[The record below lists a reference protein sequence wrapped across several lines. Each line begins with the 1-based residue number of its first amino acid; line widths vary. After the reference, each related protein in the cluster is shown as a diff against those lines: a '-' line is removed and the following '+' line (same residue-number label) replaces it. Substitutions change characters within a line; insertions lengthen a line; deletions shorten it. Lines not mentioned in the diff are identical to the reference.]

1 MDAEYYKKYEPVF
14 GKWYITKQL
23 GAGSYGKVFEIQRT
37 DALDGTVYR
46 GALKA
51 ITIPSSPEELQ
62 SVLDE
67 DGLDRQGASS
77 YFRETVVALNR
88 EIALMNKVKGHSNI
102 VSYEDHDVIEHTDG
116 IGWDILIRMELL
128 TPISQYFKQF
138 DTIPRQAVLRLGIDL
153 CRALEVCEKYSII
166 HRDIKP
172 ANIFISDTGDFK
184 LGDFGVARTASAST
198 GASTFAG
205 TVNYMAPEVFRREK
219 YTASVDTYSLGL
231 VMYQLLNAN
240 RMPFYPPYP
249 QPLTALAKERAHD
262 RRLAGEPLPDPVNAS
277 GPLADI
283 LRKACAP
290 APADRF
296 ASPTEMRLA
305 LEAVL
310 RGASDAAPVPDAG
323 DATVRAAVPAAE
335 VPAADTTVTVAAGTE
350 APDAA
355 DETTRLPFGQ
365 QPAAQP
371 TAPAKAPA
379 PKAEDETVFLFAQQ
393 EQQRR
398 EAEAAARKAEAAAR
412 KAEEDALR
420 AEEQRKAEESRAA
433 AAKEQAQ
440 RAEQERKAR
449 EAEEAARKAAQEK
462 AEAAETPAPVEEKK
476 FSRRKM
482 LGVIGGAAALAVLGG
497 GGYTLYSSS
506 PVDEG
511 TCGDDLTWKLSNNG
525 TLTIAGVGMMRYSEI
540 SAPSPWYSHRDS
552 IKKLVLKD
560 GVTSI
565 SASAFNTCHHLT
577 SVKLPDSVAYIGNQA
592 FKFCVELSS
601 ITLPSS
607 TKSVRIET
615 FCRCSKLA
623 SVTLPYGVTM
633 IESRAFANCTALESI
648 QFPVSL
654 SQIGAWAFS
663 NCEKLSSVK
672 IPESVTSISNGA
684 FSGCAL
690 TSVTVSRNCKVHEN
704 AFDDGVTINYYD

>member
-290 APADRF
+290 VPADRF

-310 RGASDAAPVPDAG
+310 RGASDAAPVPEAG
-323 DATVRAAVPAAE
+323 DATVRAAAPAAQ
-335 VPAADTTVTVAAGTE
+335 VPAADAAATVAAAPKAPET
-350 APDAA
+350 PDAA

-371 TAPAKAPA
+371 TPPAKAPA

-398 EAEAAARKAEAAAR
+398 EAEAAARKAE
-412 KAEEDALR
+412 EDARR
-420 AEEQRKAEESRAA
+420 AEEQRKAEEARAA

-449 EAEEAARKAAQEK
+449 EAEEAARKAEQEK
-462 AEAAETPAPVEEKK
+462 AEAAETPAPAGEKK
-476 FSRRKM
+476 ISRRKM

-506 PVDEG
+506 PVEEG

-525 TLTIAGVGMMRYSEI
+525 TLTIAGVGMMTNPDVL
-540 SAPSPWYSHRDS
+540 APLHLRV
-552 IKKLVLKD
+552 KKLVLKD

-565 SASAFNTCHHLT
+565 SASAFRTYTHLT

-690 TSVTVSRNCKVHEN
+690 TSVTVSRNCKVHES
-704 AFDDGVTINYYD
+704 AFDEGVTINYYD

>member
-290 APADRF
+290 VPADRF

-310 RGASDAAPVPDAG
+310 RGASDAAPVPEAG
-323 DATVRAAVPAAE
+323 DATVRAAAPAAQ
-335 VPAADTTVTVAAGTE
+335 VPAADAAATVAAAPKAPET
-350 APDAA
+350 PDAA

-371 TAPAKAPA
+371 TPPAKAPA

-398 EAEAAARKAEAAAR
+398 EAEEEAR
-412 KAEEDALR
+412 R
-420 AEEQRKAEESRAA
+420 AEEQRKAEEARAA

-449 EAEEAARKAAQEK
+449 EAEEAARKAEQEK
-462 AEAAETPAPVEEKK
+462 AEAAETPAPAGEKK
-476 FSRRKM
+476 ISRRKM

-497 GGYTLYSSS
+497 AGYAVYSAESS
-506 PVDEG
+506 KPVAEG
-511 TCGDDLTWKLSNNG
+511 SCGDGLTWSISG
-525 TLTIAGVGMMRYSEI
+525 AGVLTIQGSGTI
-540 SAPSPWYSHRDS
+540 TGTPW
-552 IKKLVLKD
+552 
-560 GVTSI
+560 
-565 SASAFNTCHHLT
+565 
-577 SVKLPDSVAYIGNQA
+577 
-592 FKFCVELSS
+592 E
-601 ITLPSS
+601 
-607 TKSVRIET
+607 
-615 FCRCSKLA
+615 KLA
-623 SVTLPYGVTM
+623 DRVTAIDLQASVPTIPPYCFTRFTSLTSVTLPEGLQIFGSY
-633 IESRAFANCTALESI
+633 SFYCC
-648 QFPVSL
+648 VSL
-654 SQIGAWAFS
+654 TTVTIPDGVFYIGNCAFG
-663 NCEKLSSVK
+663 NCSSLSSVS
-672 IPESVTSISNGA
+672 IPESVTSIRNGA

-690 TSVTVSRNCKVHEN
+690 TSVTLSRDCKVHES
-704 AFDDGVTINYYD
+704 AFDEGVTINYYD

>member
-398 EAEAAARKAEAAAR
+398 EAEAAARKAE
-412 KAEEDALR
+412 EDARR
-420 AEEQRKAEESRAA
+420 AEEQRKAEEARAA

-449 EAEEAARKAAQEK
+449 EAEEAARKAEQER
-462 AEAAETPAPVEEKK
+462 AEAAETPAPAGEKK

-482 LGVIGGAAALAVLGG
+482 LGILGGAAALAALGG
-497 GGYTLYSSS
+497 GGYAIYSSS
-506 PVDEG
+506 VQSSFNKNQSG
-511 TCGDDLTWKLSNNG
+511 SCGKDLTWELDTDG
-525 TLTIAGVGMMRYSEI
+525 TLVIRGSGTITS
-540 SAPSPWYSHRDS
+540 SPWLEYSNAIATINIFASQIHITTANFSGCSFVTHVTLPYDTQEIGAYAFRDCTCLAS
-552 IKKLVLKD
+552 ISLPYSLIRIGRAAFKGCTSLSSVILPD
-560 GVTSI
+560 SLTSI
-565 SASAFNTCHHLT
+565 SAETFKDCISLS
-577 SVKLPDSVAYIGNQA
+577 SVSIPKSVTNIYSQA
-592 FKFCVELSS
+592 FK
-601 ITLPSS
+601 
-607 TKSVRIET
+607 
-615 FCRCSKLA
+615 
-623 SVTLPYGVTM
+623 
-633 IESRAFANCTALESI
+633 
-648 QFPVSL
+648 
-654 SQIGAWAFS
+654 
-663 NCEKLSSVK
+663 
-672 IPESVTSISNGA
+672 
-684 FSGCAL
+684 GCAL
-690 TSVTVSRNCKVHEN
+690 TSVTVSRNCKVHES
-704 AFDDGVTINYYD
+704 AFDEGVTINYYD

>member
-290 APADRF
+290 VPADRF

-323 DATVRAAVPAAE
+323 DATVRAAAPVAQ
-335 VPAADTTVTVAAGTE
+335 VPAADAAATVAAAPKAPET
-350 APDAA
+350 PDAA

-398 EAEAAARKAEAAAR
+398 EAEAAARKAE
-412 KAEEDALR
+412 EDARR
-420 AEEQRKAEESRAA
+420 AEQQRKAEEARAA

-449 EAEEAARKAAQEK
+449 EAEEAARKAEK
-462 AEAAETPAPVEEKK
+462 RAAEQAAAAAKAPAPAKTGEKK
-476 FSRRKM
+476 ISRRKM
-482 LGVIGGAAALAVLGG
+482 LGVIGGAAALALVGG
-497 GGYTLYSSS
+497 AGYAVYSAESS
-506 PVDEG
+506 KPVAEG
-511 TCGDDLTWKLSNNG
+511 SCGDGLTWSISG
-525 TLTIAGVGMMRYSEI
+525 AGVLTIQGSGTI
-540 SAPSPWYSHRDS
+540 TGTPW
-552 IKKLVLKD
+552 
-560 GVTSI
+560 
-565 SASAFNTCHHLT
+565 
-577 SVKLPDSVAYIGNQA
+577 
-592 FKFCVELSS
+592 E
-601 ITLPSS
+601 
-607 TKSVRIET
+607 
-615 FCRCSKLA
+615 KLA
-623 SVTLPYGVTM
+623 DRVTAIDLQASVPTIPPYCFTRFTSLTSVTLPEGLQIFGSYSFYCCVSLTTVTIPDGVFY
-633 IESRAFANCTALESI
+633 IGNRAFGNCS
-648 QFPVSL
+648 S
-654 SQIGAWAFS
+654 
-663 NCEKLSSVK
+663 LSSVS
-672 IPESVTSISNGA
+672 IPESVTSIRNGA

-690 TSVTVSRNCKVHEN
+690 TSVTVSRNCKVYES
-704 AFDDGVTINYYD
+704 AFDEGVTINYYD

>member
-323 DATVRAAVPAAE
+323 DATVRAAAPAAQ
-335 VPAADTTVTVAAGTE
+335 VPAADAAATVAAVPKAPET
-350 APDAA
+350 PDAA

-398 EAEAAARKAEAAAR
+398 EAEAAARKAE
-412 KAEEDALR
+412 EDARR
-420 AEEQRKAEESRAA
+420 AEEQRKAEEARAA

-449 EAEEAARKAAQEK
+449 EAEEAARKAEQEK
-462 AEAAETPAPVEEKK
+462 AEAAETPAPAGEKK

-506 PVDEG
+506 PVEEG

-525 TLTIAGVGMMRYSEI
+525 TLTIAGVGMMTDPDVL
-540 SAPSPWYSHRDS
+540 APLHLRV
-552 IKKLVLKD
+552 KKLVVKD

-565 SASAFNTCHHLT
+565 SASAFNTCQHLT

-690 TSVTVSRNCKVHEN
+690 TSVTVSRNCKVHES
-704 AFDDGVTINYYD
+704 AFDEGVTINYYD

>member
-323 DATVRAAVPAAE
+323 DATVRAAAPAAQ
-335 VPAADTTVTVAAGTE
+335 VPAADAAATVAAAPKAPET
-350 APDAA
+350 PDAA

-371 TAPAKAPA
+371 AAPEKAPA

-398 EAEAAARKAEAAAR
+398 EAEAAARKAE
-412 KAEEDALR
+412 EDARR
-420 AEEQRKAEESRAA
+420 AEQQRKAEEARAA

-449 EAEEAARKAAQEK
+449 EAEEAARKAEQEK
-462 AEAAETPAPVEEKK
+462 AEAAETPAPAGEKK
-476 FSRRKM
+476 ISRRKM

-506 PVDEG
+506 PVEEG

-525 TLTIAGVGMMRYSEI
+525 TLTIAGVGMMTDPDVL
-540 SAPSPWYSHRDS
+540 APLHLRV
-552 IKKLVLKD
+552 KKLVVKD

-565 SASAFNTCHHLT
+565 SASAFRTYTHLT

-690 TSVTVSRNCKVHEN
+690 TSVTVSRNCKVHES
-704 AFDDGVTINYYD
+704 AFDEGVTINYYD

>member
-172 ANIFISDTGDFK
+172 ANIFVSDTGDFK

-290 APADRF
+290 VPADRF

-323 DATVRAAVPAAE
+323 DATVRAAAPAAQ
-335 VPAADTTVTVAAGTE
+335 VPAADAAATVAAAPKAPET
-350 APDAA
+350 PDAA

-398 EAEAAARKAEAAAR
+398 EAEAAARKAE
-412 KAEEDALR
+412 EDARR
-420 AEEQRKAEESRAA
+420 AEEQRKAEEARAA

-449 EAEEAARKAAQEK
+449 EAEEAARKAEQEK
-462 AEAAETPAPVEEKK
+462 AEAAETPAPAGEKK
-476 FSRRKM
+476 ISRRKM

-506 PVDEG
+506 PVEEG

-525 TLTIAGVGMMRYSEI
+525 TLTIAGVGMMTNPDVL
-540 SAPSPWYSHRDS
+540 APLHLRV
-552 IKKLVLKD
+552 KKLVLKD

-565 SASAFNTCHHLT
+565 SASAFRTYTHLT

-690 TSVTVSRNCKVHEN
+690 TSVTVSRNCKVHES
-704 AFDDGVTINYYD
+704 AFDEGVTINYYD

>member
-290 APADRF
+290 VPADRF

-310 RGASDAAPVPDAG
+310 RGASDAAP
-323 DATVRAAVPAAE
+323 AAQ
-335 VPAADTTVTVAAGTE
+335 VPAADAAATVAAAPKAPET
-350 APDAA
+350 PDAA

-371 TAPAKAPA
+371 TPPAKAPA

-398 EAEAAARKAEAAAR
+398 EAEAAARKAE
-412 KAEEDALR
+412 EDARR
-420 AEEQRKAEESRAA
+420 AEEQRKAEEARAA

-449 EAEEAARKAAQEK
+449 EAEEAARKAEQEK
-462 AEAAETPAPVEEKK
+462 AEAAETPAPAGEKK
-476 FSRRKM
+476 ISRRKM

-497 GGYTLYSSS
+497 GGYAVYSAESS
-506 PVDEG
+506 KPVAEG
-511 TCGDDLTWKLSNNG
+511 SCGDGLTWSISG
-525 TLTIAGVGMMRYSEI
+525 AGVLTIQGSGTITST
-540 SAPSPWYSHRDS
+540 PW
-552 IKKLVLKD
+552 
-560 GVTSI
+560 
-565 SASAFNTCHHLT
+565 
-577 SVKLPDSVAYIGNQA
+577 
-592 FKFCVELSS
+592 E
-601 ITLPSS
+601 
-607 TKSVRIET
+607 
-615 FCRCSKLA
+615 KLA
-623 SVTLPYGVTM
+623 DRVTAIDLQASVPTIPPYCFTRFTSLTSVTLPEGLQIFGSYSFYCCVSLTTVTIPDGVFY
-633 IESRAFANCTALESI
+633 IGNRAFGNCS
-648 QFPVSL
+648 S
-654 SQIGAWAFS
+654 
-663 NCEKLSSVK
+663 LSSVS
-672 IPESVTSISNGA
+672 IPESVTSIRNGA

-690 TSVTVSRNCKVHEN
+690 TSVTVSRNCKVYES
-704 AFDDGVTINYYD
+704 AFDEGVTINYYD

>member
-310 RGASDAAPVPDAG
+310 RGASDAAPAPDAG
-323 DATVRAAVPAAE
+323 DATVRVAAPAAE
-335 VPAADTTVTVAAGTE
+335 VPAADAAATVAAAPKAPET
-350 APDAA
+350 PDAA
-355 DETTRLPFGQ
+355 DETTRLPFGG

-398 EAEAAARKAEAAAR
+398 EAEAAARKAE
-412 KAEEDALR
+412 EDARR
-420 AEEQRKAEESRAA
+420 AEEQRKAEEARA

-440 RAEQERKAR
+440 RAEQERKAK
-449 EAEEAARKAAQEK
+449 EAAEAAQKAEQEK
-462 AEAAETPAPVEEKK
+462 AEAAETPAPAGEKK

-482 LGVIGGAAALAVLGG
+482 LGILGGAAALAALGG
-497 GGYTLYSSS
+497 GGYAIYSSS
-506 PVDEG
+506 VQSSFNKNQSG
-511 TCGDDLTWKLSNNG
+511 SCGKDLTWELDTDG
-525 TLTIAGVGMMRYSEI
+525 TLVIRGSGTITS
-540 SAPSPWYSHRDS
+540 SPWLEYSNAIATINIFASQIHITTANFS
-552 IKKLVLKD
+552 
-560 GVTSI
+560 GCSFVT
-565 SASAFNTCHHLT
+565 H
-577 SVKLPDSVAYIGNQA
+577 
-592 FKFCVELSS
+592 
-601 ITLPSS
+601 
-607 TKSVRIET
+607 
-615 FCRCSKLA
+615 
-623 SVTLPYGVTM
+623 VTLPYDTQ
-633 IESRAFANCTALESI
+633 E
-648 QFPVSL
+648 
-654 SQIGAWAFS
+654 IGAYAFRDCTCLAS
-663 NCEKLSSVK
+663 ISLPYSLIRIGRAAFKGCTSLSSV
-672 IPESVTSISNGA
+672 ILPDSLTA
-684 FSGCAL
+684 FLQRPSK
-690 TSVTVSRNCKVHEN
+690 TVS
-704 AFDDGVTINYYD
+704 AFLRSAFLNPLLTFTRRLSRAAR

>member
-290 APADRF
+290 VPADRF

-310 RGASDAAPVPDAG
+310 RGASDAAP
-323 DATVRAAVPAAE
+323 AAQ
-335 VPAADTTVTVAAGTE
+335 VPAADAAATVAAAPKAPET
-350 APDAA
+350 PDAA

-371 TAPAKAPA
+371 TPPAKAPA

-398 EAEAAARKAEAAAR
+398 EAEAAARKAE
-412 KAEEDALR
+412 EDARR
-420 AEEQRKAEESRAA
+420 AEQQRKAEEARAA

-449 EAEEAARKAAQEK
+449 EAEEAARKAEQEK
-462 AEAAETPAPVEEKK
+462 AEAAETPAPAGEKK
-476 FSRRKM
+476 ISRRKM

-497 GGYTLYSSS
+497 GGYAVYSAESS
-506 PVDEG
+506 KPVAEG
-511 TCGDDLTWKLSNNG
+511 SCGDGLTWSISG
-525 TLTIAGVGMMRYSEI
+525 AGVLTIQGSGTI
-540 SAPSPWYSHRDS
+540 TGTPW
-552 IKKLVLKD
+552 
-560 GVTSI
+560 
-565 SASAFNTCHHLT
+565 
-577 SVKLPDSVAYIGNQA
+577 
-592 FKFCVELSS
+592 E
-601 ITLPSS
+601 
-607 TKSVRIET
+607 
-615 FCRCSKLA
+615 KLA
-623 SVTLPYGVTM
+623 DRVTAIDLQASVPTIPPYCFTRFTSLTSVTLPEGLQIFGSYSFYCCVSLTTVTIPDGVFY
-633 IESRAFANCTALESI
+633 IGNRAFGNCS
-648 QFPVSL
+648 S
-654 SQIGAWAFS
+654 
-663 NCEKLSSVK
+663 LSSVS
-672 IPESVTSISNGA
+672 IPESVTSIRNGA

-690 TSVTVSRNCKVHEN
+690 TSVTLSRDCKVHES
-704 AFDDGVTINYYD
+704 AFDEGVTINYYD

>member
-290 APADRF
+290 VPADRF

-323 DATVRAAVPAAE
+323 DATVRAAAPAAQ
-335 VPAADTTVTVAAGTE
+335 VPAADAAATVAAAPKAPET
-350 APDAA
+350 PDAA

-398 EAEAAARKAEAAAR
+398 EAEAAARKAE
-412 KAEEDALR
+412 EDARR
-420 AEEQRKAEESRAA
+420 AEEQRKAEEARAA

-449 EAEEAARKAAQEK
+449 EAEEAARKAEQEK
-462 AEAAETPAPVEEKK
+462 AEAAETPAPAGEKK
-476 FSRRKM
+476 ISRRKM

-506 PVDEG
+506 PVEEG

-525 TLTIAGVGMMRYSEI
+525 TLTIAGVGMMTDPDVL
-540 SAPSPWYSHRDS
+540 APLHLRV
-552 IKKLVLKD
+552 KKLVLKD

-565 SASAFNTCHHLT
+565 SASAFRTYTHLT

-607 TKSVRIET
+607 TKSIRIET

-654 SQIGAWAFS
+654 SQISAWAFS

-690 TSVTVSRNCKVHEN
+690 TSVTVSRNCKVHES
-704 AFDDGVTINYYD
+704 AFDEGVTINYYD

>member
-310 RGASDAAPVPDAG
+310 RGTSDAAPVPDAG
-323 DATVRAAVPAAE
+323 DATVRAAAPAAQ
-335 VPAADTTVTVAAGTE
+335 VPAADTTVTVAAGAE

-398 EAEAAARKAEAAAR
+398 EAEAAARKAEEEAR
-412 KAEEDALR
+412 R
-420 AEEQRKAEESRAA
+420 AEEQRKAEEARAA
-433 AAKEQAQ
+433 AAKAQAQ

-449 EAEEAARKAAQEK
+449 EAEEAARKAEQEK
-462 AEAAETPAPVEEKK
+462 AEAEKRAAEQAAKAPAPAKTGEKK
-476 FSRRKM
+476 ISRRRM
-482 LGVIGGAAALAVLGG
+482 LGILGGAAALALVSGA
-497 GGYTLYSSS
+497 GYAVYSAESS
-506 PVDEG
+506 KPVAEG
-511 TCGDDLTWKLSNNG
+511 SCGDGLTWSISG
-525 TLTIAGVGMMRYSEI
+525 AGVLTIQGSGTITST
-540 SAPSPWYSHRDS
+540 PW
-552 IKKLVLKD
+552 
-560 GVTSI
+560 
-565 SASAFNTCHHLT
+565 
-577 SVKLPDSVAYIGNQA
+577 
-592 FKFCVELSS
+592 E
-601 ITLPSS
+601 
-607 TKSVRIET
+607 
-615 FCRCSKLA
+615 KLA
-623 SVTLPYGVTM
+623 DRVTAIDLQASVPTIPPYCFTRFTNLTSVTLPEGLQIFGSYSFYGCVSLTTVT
-633 IESRAFANCTALESI
+633 IPDGVFYIGNRAFGNCS
-648 QFPVSL
+648 S
-654 SQIGAWAFS
+654 
-663 NCEKLSSVK
+663 LSSVS
-672 IPESVTSISNGA
+672 IPESVTSIRNGA

-690 TSVTVSRNCKVHEN
+690 TSVTVSRNCKVHES
-704 AFDDGVTINYYD
+704 AFDEGVTINYYD

>member
-102 VSYEDHDVIEHTDG
+102 VSYEDHDVIEHADG

-172 ANIFISDTGDFK
+172 ANIFVSDTGDFK

-296 ASPTEMRLA
+296 ASPTEMRLV

-310 RGASDAAPVPDAG
+310 RGASDAAP
-323 DATVRAAVPAAE
+323 AAQ
-335 VPAADTTVTVAAGTE
+335 VPAADAAATVAAAPKAPET
-350 APDAA
+350 PDAA

-398 EAEAAARKAEAAAR
+398 EAEAAARKAE
-412 KAEEDALR
+412 EDARR
-420 AEEQRKAEESRAA
+420 AEQQRKAEEARAA

-449 EAEEAARKAAQEK
+449 EAEEAARKAEQEK
-462 AEAAETPAPVEEKK
+462 AEAAETPAPAGEKK
-476 FSRRKM
+476 ISRRKM

-497 GGYTLYSSS
+497 AGYAVYSAESS
-506 PVDEG
+506 KPVAEG
-511 TCGDDLTWKLSNNG
+511 SCGDGLTWSISG
-525 TLTIAGVGMMRYSEI
+525 AGVLTIQGSGTI
-540 SAPSPWYSHRDS
+540 TGTPW
-552 IKKLVLKD
+552 
-560 GVTSI
+560 
-565 SASAFNTCHHLT
+565 
-577 SVKLPDSVAYIGNQA
+577 
-592 FKFCVELSS
+592 E
-601 ITLPSS
+601 
-607 TKSVRIET
+607 
-615 FCRCSKLA
+615 KLA
-623 SVTLPYGVTM
+623 DRVTAIDLQASVPTIPPYCFTRFTSLTSVTLPEGLQIFGSYSFYCCVSLTTVTIPDGVFY
-633 IESRAFANCTALESI
+633 IGNRAFGNCS
-648 QFPVSL
+648 S
-654 SQIGAWAFS
+654 
-663 NCEKLSSVK
+663 LSSVS
-672 IPESVTSISNGA
+672 IPESVTSIRNGA

-690 TSVTVSRNCKVHEN
+690 TSVTVSRNCKVYES
-704 AFDDGVTINYYD
+704 AFDEGVTINYYD

>member
-310 RGASDAAPVPDAG
+310 RGASDAAPVQEAG
-323 DATVRAAVPAAE
+323 DATVRAAAPAAQ
-335 VPAADTTVTVAAGTE
+335 VPAADAAATVSAAPKAPET
-350 APDAA
+350 PDAA

-398 EAEAAARKAEAAAR
+398 EAEAAARKAE
-412 KAEEDALR
+412 EDARR
-420 AEEQRKAEESRAA
+420 AEQQRKAEEARAA

-449 EAEEAARKAAQEK
+449 EAEEAARKAEQEK
-462 AEAAETPAPVEEKK
+462 AEAAETPAPAGEKK
-476 FSRRKM
+476 ISRRKM

-511 TCGDDLTWKLSNNG
+511 TCGDDLTWTLSNNG
-525 TLTIAGVGMMRYSEI
+525 TLTIKGTSMMRYSEI

-690 TSVTVSRNCKVHEN
+690 TSVTVSRNCKVHES

>member
-219 YTASVDTYSLGL
+219 YTASVDPYSLGL

-323 DATVRAAVPAAE
+323 DATVRAAAPAAE

-398 EAEAAARKAEAAAR
+398 EAEAAARKAE
-412 KAEEDALR
+412 EDARR
-420 AEEQRKAEESRAA
+420 AEQQRKAEEARAA
-433 AAKEQAQ
+433 AAKAQAE

-449 EAEEAARKAAQEK
+449 EAEEAAQKAEQER
-462 AEAAETPAPVEEKK
+462 AEAAETPAPAGEKK
-476 FSRRKM
+476 ISRRKM

-511 TCGDDLTWKLSNNG
+511 TCGDDLTWTLSNNG
-525 TLTIAGVGMMRYSEI
+525 TLTIKGTSMMRYSEI

-552 IKKLVLKD
+552 IKKLVVKD

-690 TSVTVSRNCKVHEN
+690 TSVTVSRNCKVHES
-704 AFDDGVTINYYD
+704 AFDEGVTINYYD

>member
-310 RGASDAAPVPDAG
+310 NGAS
-323 DATVRAAVPAAE
+323 DATVRAAAPAAE

-398 EAEAAARKAEAAAR
+398 EAEAAARKAE
-412 KAEEDALR
+412 EDARR
-420 AEEQRKAEESRAA
+420 AEEQRKAEEARAA
-433 AAKEQAQ
+433 AAKEKAQ

-449 EAEEAARKAAQEK
+449 EAEEAAQKAEQEK
-462 AEAAETPAPVEEKK
+462 AAKAPAKTGEKK
-476 FSRRKM
+476 IARRKM
-482 LGVIGGAAALAVLGG
+482 LGILGGAAALAALGG
-497 GGYTLYSSS
+497 GGYAIYSSS
-506 PVDEG
+506 VQSSFNKNQSG
-511 TCGDDLTWKLSNNG
+511 SCGKDLTWELDTDG
-525 TLTIAGVGMMRYSEI
+525 TLVIRGSGTITS
-540 SAPSPWYSHRDS
+540 SPWLEYSNAIATINIFASQIHITTANFSGCSFVTHVTLPYDTQEIGAYAFRDCTCLAS
-552 IKKLVLKD
+552 ISLPYSLIRIGRAAFKGCTSLSSVILPD
-560 GVTSI
+560 SLTSI
-565 SASAFNTCHHLT
+565 SAETFKDCISLS
-577 SVKLPDSVAYIGNQA
+577 SVSIPKSVTNIYSQA
-592 FKFCVELSS
+592 FK
-601 ITLPSS
+601 
-607 TKSVRIET
+607 
-615 FCRCSKLA
+615 
-623 SVTLPYGVTM
+623 
-633 IESRAFANCTALESI
+633 
-648 QFPVSL
+648 
-654 SQIGAWAFS
+654 
-663 NCEKLSSVK
+663 
-672 IPESVTSISNGA
+672 
-684 FSGCAL
+684 GCAL
-690 TSVTVSRNCKVHEN
+690 TSVTVSRNCKVHES
-704 AFDDGVTINYYD
+704 AFDEGVTINYYD

>member
-323 DATVRAAVPAAE
+323 DATVRAAAPAAQ
-335 VPAADTTVTVAAGTE
+335 VPAADAAATVAAAPKAPET
-350 APDAA
+350 PDAA

-398 EAEAAARKAEAAAR
+398 EAEAAARKAEEEAR
-412 KAEEDALR
+412 R
-420 AEEQRKAEESRAA
+420 AEEQRKAEEARAA
-433 AAKEQAQ
+433 AAKEQAK

-449 EAEEAARKAAQEK
+449 EAEEAARKAEQEK
-462 AEAAETPAPVEEKK
+462 AEAAETPAPAGEKK

-506 PVDEG
+506 PVEEG

-525 TLTIAGVGMMRYSEI
+525 TLTIAGVGMMTDPDVL
-540 SAPSPWYSHRDS
+540 APLHLRV
-552 IKKLVLKD
+552 KKLVVKD

-690 TSVTVSRNCKVHEN
+690 TSVTVSRNCKVHES
-704 AFDDGVTINYYD
+704 AFDEGVTINYYD

>member
-138 DTIPRQAVLRLGIDL
+138 DAIPRQAVLRLGIDL

-296 ASPTEMRLA
+296 VSPTEMRLA

-323 DATVRAAVPAAE
+323 DATVRAAAPAAQ
-335 VPAADTTVTVAAGTE
+335 VPAADAAATVAAAPKAPET
-350 APDAA
+350 PDAA

-371 TAPAKAPA
+371 AAPEKAPA

-398 EAEAAARKAEAAAR
+398 EAEAAARKAEEDARRAEQQRREAEAAAR
-412 KAEEDALR
+412 KAEEDARR
-420 AEEQRKAEESRAA
+420 AEQQRKAEEARAA

-449 EAEEAARKAAQEK
+449 EAEEAARKAEQEK
-462 AEAAETPAPVEEKK
+462 AEAAETPAPAGEKK
-476 FSRRKM
+476 ISRRKM
-482 LGVIGGAAALAVLGG
+482 LGVIGGAAALALVGG
-497 GGYTLYSSS
+497 AGYAVYSAESS
-506 PVDEG
+506 KPVAEG
-511 TCGDDLTWKLSNNG
+511 SCGDGLTWSISG
-525 TLTIAGVGMMRYSEI
+525 AGVLTIQGSGTI
-540 SAPSPWYSHRDS
+540 TGTPW
-552 IKKLVLKD
+552 
-560 GVTSI
+560 
-565 SASAFNTCHHLT
+565 
-577 SVKLPDSVAYIGNQA
+577 
-592 FKFCVELSS
+592 E
-601 ITLPSS
+601 
-607 TKSVRIET
+607 
-615 FCRCSKLA
+615 KLA
-623 SVTLPYGVTM
+623 DRVTAIDLQASVPTIPPYCFTRFTSLTSVTLPEGLQIFGSY
-633 IESRAFANCTALESI
+633 SFYCC
-648 QFPVSL
+648 VSL
-654 SQIGAWAFS
+654 TTVTIPDGVFYIGNCAFG
-663 NCEKLSSVK
+663 NCSSLSSVSIPDSVLK
-672 IPESVTSISNGA
+672 IYRGA
-684 FSGCAL
+684 FDNCAL
-690 TSVTVSRNCKVHEN
+690 TSVTLSRDCKVHES
-704 AFDDGVTINYYD
+704 AFDEGVTINYYD

>member
-310 RGASDAAPVPDAG
+310 RGASDAAPVPEAG
-323 DATVRAAVPAAE
+323 DATVRAAAPAAE
-335 VPAADTTVTVAAGTE
+335 VPAADAAATVAAAPKAPET
-350 APDAA
+350 PDAA

-371 TAPAKAPA
+371 TPPAKAPA

-398 EAEAAARKAEAAAR
+398 EAEAAARKAE
-412 KAEEDALR
+412 EDARR
-420 AEEQRKAEESRAA
+420 AEEQRKAEEARAA

-449 EAEEAARKAAQEK
+449 EAEEAARKAEQEK
-462 AEAAETPAPVEEKK
+462 AEAAETPAPAGEKK
-476 FSRRKM
+476 ISRRKM

-506 PVDEG
+506 PVEEG

-525 TLTIAGVGMMRYSEI
+525 TLTIAGVGMMTNPDVL
-540 SAPSPWYSHRDS
+540 APLHLRV
-552 IKKLVLKD
+552 KKLVLKD

-565 SASAFNTCHHLT
+565 SASAFRTYTHLT

-672 IPESVTSISNGA
+672 IPESVTSIRNGA

-690 TSVTVSRNCKVHEN
+690 TSVTLSRDCKVHES
-704 AFDDGVTINYYD
+704 AFDEGVTINYYD

>member
-323 DATVRAAVPAAE
+323 DATVRAAAPAAQ
-335 VPAADTTVTVAAGTE
+335 VPAADAAATVAAAPKAPET
-350 APDAA
+350 PDAA

-371 TAPAKAPA
+371 AAPEKAPA

-398 EAEAAARKAEAAAR
+398 EAEAAARKAE
-412 KAEEDALR
+412 EDARR
-420 AEEQRKAEESRAA
+420 AEEQRKAEEARAA
-433 AAKEQAQ
+433 AAKEKAQ
-440 RAEQERKAR
+440 RAEQERKAK
-449 EAEEAARKAAQEK
+449 EAAEAAQKAEQEK
-462 AEAAETPAPVEEKK
+462 AEAAEAPAPAGEKK

-482 LGVIGGAAALAVLGG
+482 LGILGGAAALAALGG
-497 GGYTLYSSS
+497 GGYAIYSSS
-506 PVDEG
+506 VQSSFNKNQSG
-511 TCGDDLTWKLSNNG
+511 SCGKDLTWELDTDG
-525 TLTIAGVGMMRYSEI
+525 TLVIRGSGTITS
-540 SAPSPWYSHRDS
+540 SPWLEYSNAIATINIFASQIHITTANFS
-552 IKKLVLKD
+552 
-560 GVTSI
+560 GCSFVT
-565 SASAFNTCHHLT
+565 H
-577 SVKLPDSVAYIGNQA
+577 
-592 FKFCVELSS
+592 
-601 ITLPSS
+601 
-607 TKSVRIET
+607 
-615 FCRCSKLA
+615 
-623 SVTLPYGVTM
+623 VTLPYDTQ
-633 IESRAFANCTALESI
+633 E
-648 QFPVSL
+648 
-654 SQIGAWAFS
+654 IGAYAFRDCTCLAS
-663 NCEKLSSVK
+663 ISLPYSLIRIGRAAFKGCTSLSSVILPDSLTNISAETFK
-672 IPESVTSISNGA
+672 DCISLSSVSIPKSVTNIYSQA
-684 FSGCAL
+684 FKGCAL
-690 TSVTVSRNCKVHEN
+690 TSVTVSRNCKVHES
-704 AFDDGVTINYYD
+704 AFDEGVTINYYD

>member
-67 DGLDRQGASS
+67 DGLDRHGASS

-305 LEAVL
+305 LEAVQ
-310 RGASDAAPVPDAG
+310 RGASDAAP
-323 DATVRAAVPAAE
+323 AAQ
-335 VPAADTTVTVAAGTE
+335 VPAADAAATVAAVPKAPET
-350 APDAA
+350 PDAA

-393 EQQRR
+393 
-398 EAEAAARKAEAAAR
+398 
-412 KAEEDALR
+412 
-420 AEEQRKAEESRAA
+420 
-433 AAKEQAQ
+433 AQ

-449 EAEEAARKAAQEK
+449 EAEEAARKAEQEK
-462 AEAAETPAPVEEKK
+462 AEAAETPAPAGEKK
-476 FSRRKM
+476 ISRRKM
-482 LGVIGGAAALAVLGG
+482 LGVIGGAAALALVGG
-497 GGYTLYSSS
+497 AGYAVYSAASE
-506 PVDEG
+506 PATEG
-511 TCGDDLTWKLSNNG
+511 SCGDGLTWNLSDAG
-525 TLTIAGVGMMRYSEI
+525 VLTIRGSGAITGT
-540 SAPSPWYSHRDS
+540 PWKELADRVTAID
-552 IKKLVLKD
+552 LKAS
-560 GVTSI
+560 VPTIPPYCFARFTS
-565 SASAFNTCHHLT
+565 LT
-577 SVKLPDSVAYIGNQA
+577 
-592 FKFCVELSS
+592 
-601 ITLPSS
+601 
-607 TKSVRIET
+607 
-615 FCRCSKLA
+615 
-623 SVTLPYGVTM
+623 SVTLPEGLQTIGSYSFFASDSLTSVVVPDGVTA
-633 IESRAFANCTALESI
+633 IGNYAFNDCS
-648 QFPVSL
+648 SL
-654 SQIGAWAFS
+654 SSVSIPGSVQRIYQGAFS
-663 NCEKLSSVK
+663 N
-672 IPESVTSISNGA
+672 
-684 FSGCAL
+684 CAL
-690 TSVTVSRNCKVHEN
+690 TSVTVSRNCKVHES
-704 AFDDGVTINYYD
+704 AFDEGVTINYYD

>member
-290 APADRF
+290 VPADRF

-323 DATVRAAVPAAE
+323 DATVRAAAPAAE
-335 VPAADTTVTVAAGTE
+335 VPAADAAATVSAAPKAPET
-350 APDAA
+350 PDAA

-398 EAEAAARKAEAAAR
+398 EAEAAARKAE
-412 KAEEDALR
+412 EDARR
-420 AEEQRKAEESRAA
+420 AEEQRKAEEARAA

-449 EAEEAARKAAQEK
+449 EAEEAARKAAQER
-462 AEAAETPAPVEEKK
+462 AEAAETPAPAGEKK

-482 LGVIGGAAALAVLGG
+482 LGILGGAAALAALGG
-497 GGYTLYSSS
+497 GGYAIYSSS
-506 PVDEG
+506 VQSSFNKNQSG
-511 TCGDDLTWKLSNNG
+511 SCGKDLTWELDTDG
-525 TLTIAGVGMMRYSEI
+525 TLVIRGSGTITS
-540 SAPSPWYSHRDS
+540 SPWLEYSNAIATINIFASQIHITTANFS
-552 IKKLVLKD
+552 
-560 GVTSI
+560 GCSFVT
-565 SASAFNTCHHLT
+565 H
-577 SVKLPDSVAYIGNQA
+577 
-592 FKFCVELSS
+592 
-601 ITLPSS
+601 
-607 TKSVRIET
+607 
-615 FCRCSKLA
+615 
-623 SVTLPYGVTM
+623 VTLPYDTQ
-633 IESRAFANCTALESI
+633 E
-648 QFPVSL
+648 
-654 SQIGAWAFS
+654 IGAYAFRDCTCLAS
-663 NCEKLSSVK
+663 ISLPYSLIRIGRAAFKGCTSLSSVILPDSLTNISAETFK
-672 IPESVTSISNGA
+672 DCISLSSVSIPKSVTNIYSQA
-684 FSGCAL
+684 FKGCAL
-690 TSVTVSRNCKVHEN
+690 TSVTVSRNCKVHES
-704 AFDDGVTINYYD
+704 AFDEGVTINYYD

>member
-128 TPISQYFKQF
+128 TPISQYLKQF

-290 APADRF
+290 VPADRF

-310 RGASDAAPVPDAG
+310 RGASDAAPVPEAG
-323 DATVRAAVPAAE
+323 DATVRAAAPAAQ
-335 VPAADTTVTVAAGTE
+335 VPAADAAATVAAAPKAPET
-350 APDAA
+350 PDAA

-371 TAPAKAPA
+371 TPPAKAPA

-398 EAEAAARKAEAAAR
+398 EAEAAARKAE
-412 KAEEDALR
+412 EDARR
-420 AEEQRKAEESRAA
+420 AEEQRKAEEARAA
-433 AAKEQAQ
+433 AAKAQAQ

-449 EAEEAARKAAQEK
+449 EAEEAARKAEQEK
-462 AEAAETPAPVEEKK
+462 AEAAETPAPAGEKK
-476 FSRRKM
+476 ISRRKM
-482 LGVIGGAAALAVLGG
+482 LGVIGGAAALALVGG
-497 GGYTLYSSS
+497 AGYAVYSAESS
-506 PVDEG
+506 KPVAEG
-511 TCGDDLTWKLSNNG
+511 SCGDGLTWSISG
-525 TLTIAGVGMMRYSEI
+525 AGVLTIQGSGTITST
-540 SAPSPWYSHRDS
+540 PW
-552 IKKLVLKD
+552 
-560 GVTSI
+560 
-565 SASAFNTCHHLT
+565 
-577 SVKLPDSVAYIGNQA
+577 
-592 FKFCVELSS
+592 E
-601 ITLPSS
+601 
-607 TKSVRIET
+607 
-615 FCRCSKLA
+615 KLA
-623 SVTLPYGVTM
+623 DRVTAIDLQASVPTIPPYCFTRFTSLTSVTLPEGLQIFGSYSFYCCVSLTTVTIPDGVFY
-633 IESRAFANCTALESI
+633 IGNRAFGNCS
-648 QFPVSL
+648 S
-654 SQIGAWAFS
+654 
-663 NCEKLSSVK
+663 LSSVS
-672 IPESVTSISNGA
+672 IPESVTSIRNGA

-690 TSVTVSRNCKVHEN
+690 TSVTVSRNCKVYES
-704 AFDDGVTINYYD
+704 AFDEGVTINYYD

>member
-323 DATVRAAVPAAE
+323 DATVRAAAPAAQ
-335 VPAADTTVTVAAGTE
+335 VPAADAAATVSAAPKAPET
-350 APDAA
+350 PDAA

-398 EAEAAARKAEAAAR
+398 EAEAAARKV
-412 KAEEDALR
+412 EEDARR
-420 AEEQRKAEESRAA
+420 AEQQRKAEEARAA
-433 AAKEQAQ
+433 AAKAQAQ

-449 EAEEAARKAAQEK
+449 EAEEAARKAEQEK
-462 AEAAETPAPVEEKK
+462 AEAAETPAPAGEKK

-511 TCGDDLTWKLSNNG
+511 TCGDDLTWTLSNNG
-525 TLTIAGVGMMRYSEI
+525 TLTIKGTSMMRYSEI

-690 TSVTVSRNCKVHEN
+690 TSVTVSRNCKVHES

>member
-172 ANIFISDTGDFK
+172 SNIFISDTGDFK

-323 DATVRAAVPAAE
+323 DATVRAAAPAAQ
-335 VPAADTTVTVAAGTE
+335 VPAADAAATVAAAPKAPET
-350 APDAA
+350 PDAA

-371 TAPAKAPA
+371 AAPEKAPA

-398 EAEAAARKAEAAAR
+398 EAEAAARKAE
-412 KAEEDALR
+412 EDARR
-420 AEEQRKAEESRAA
+420 AEQQRKAEEARAA

-440 RAEQERKAR
+440 RAEQECKAR
-449 EAEEAARKAAQEK
+449 EAEEAARKAEQEK
-462 AEAAETPAPVEEKK
+462 AEAAETPAPAGEKK
-476 FSRRKM
+476 ISRRKM

-506 PVDEG
+506 PVEEG

-525 TLTIAGVGMMRYSEI
+525 TLTIAGVGMMTDPDVL
-540 SAPSPWYSHRDS
+540 APLHLRV
-552 IKKLVLKD
+552 KKLVVKD

-607 TKSVRIET
+607 MKSIKVET

-623 SVTLPYGVTM
+623 SVNLQYGITM

-690 TSVTVSRNCKVHEN
+690 TSVTVSRNCKVHES
-704 AFDDGVTINYYD
+704 AFDEGVTINYYD

>member
-23 GAGSYGKVFEIQRT
+23 GAGSYGRVFEIQRT

-290 APADRF
+290 VPADRF

-323 DATVRAAVPAAE
+323 DATVRAAAPAAE
-335 VPAADTTVTVAAGTE
+335 VPAADAAATVSAAPKAPET
-350 APDAA
+350 PDAA

-398 EAEAAARKAEAAAR
+398 EAEAAARKAE
-412 KAEEDALR
+412 EDARR
-420 AEEQRKAEESRAA
+420 AEEQRKAEEARAA

-449 EAEEAARKAAQEK
+449 EAEEAARKAEQEK
-462 AEAAETPAPVEEKK
+462 AEAAETPAPAGEKK
-476 FSRRKM
+476 FSRRRM

-506 PVDEG
+506 PVEEG

-525 TLTIAGVGMMRYSEI
+525 TLTIAGVGMMTDPDVL
-540 SAPSPWYSHRDS
+540 APLHLRV
-552 IKKLVLKD
+552 KKLVVKD

-565 SASAFNTCHHLT
+565 SASAFRTYTHLT

-633 IESRAFANCTALESI
+633 IKSRAFANCTALESI
-648 QFPVSL
+648 QLPVSL

-690 TSVTVSRNCKVHEN
+690 TSVTVSRNCKVHES
-704 AFDDGVTINYYD
+704 AFDEGVTINYYD

>member
-323 DATVRAAVPAAE
+323 DATVRAAAPAAE
-335 VPAADTTVTVAAGTE
+335 VPAADAAATVSAAPKAPET
-350 APDAA
+350 PDAA

-398 EAEAAARKAEAAAR
+398 EAEAAARKAE
-412 KAEEDALR
+412 EDARR
-420 AEEQRKAEESRAA
+420 AEEQRKAEEARAA

-449 EAEEAARKAAQEK
+449 EAEEAARKAEQEK
-462 AEAAETPAPVEEKK
+462 AEAAETPAPAGEKK
-476 FSRRKM
+476 ISRRKM

-506 PVDEG
+506 PVEEG

-525 TLTIAGVGMMRYSEI
+525 TLTIAGVGMMTNPDVL
-540 SAPSPWYSHRDS
+540 APLHLRV
-552 IKKLVLKD
+552 KKLVLKD

-565 SASAFNTCHHLT
+565 SASAFRTYTHLT

-690 TSVTVSRNCKVHEN
+690 TSVTVSRNCKVHES
-704 AFDDGVTINYYD
+704 AFDEGVTINYYD

>member
-323 DATVRAAVPAAE
+323 DATVRAAAPAAQ
-335 VPAADTTVTVAAGTE
+335 VPAADAAATVAAAPKAPET
-350 APDAA
+350 PDAA

-371 TAPAKAPA
+371 AAPEKAPA

-398 EAEAAARKAEAAAR
+398 EAEAAARKAEEDAR
-412 KAEEDALR
+412 KAE
-420 AEEQRKAEESRAA
+420 
-433 AAKEQAQ
+433 
-440 RAEQERKAR
+440 
-449 EAEEAARKAAQEK
+449 QEK
-462 AEAAETPAPVEEKK
+462 AEAAETPAPAGEKK
-476 FSRRKM
+476 ISRRKM
-482 LGVIGGAAALAVLGG
+482 LGVIGGAAALALVGG
-497 GGYTLYSSS
+497 AGYAVYSAESS
-506 PVDEG
+506 KPVAEG
-511 TCGDDLTWKLSNNG
+511 SCGDGLTWSISG
-525 TLTIAGVGMMRYSEI
+525 AGVLTIQGSGTI
-540 SAPSPWYSHRDS
+540 TGTPW
-552 IKKLVLKD
+552 
-560 GVTSI
+560 
-565 SASAFNTCHHLT
+565 
-577 SVKLPDSVAYIGNQA
+577 
-592 FKFCVELSS
+592 E
-601 ITLPSS
+601 
-607 TKSVRIET
+607 
-615 FCRCSKLA
+615 KLA
-623 SVTLPYGVTM
+623 DRVTAIDLQASVPTIPPYCFTRFTSLTSVTLPEGLQIFGSY
-633 IESRAFANCTALESI
+633 SFYCC
-648 QFPVSL
+648 VSL
-654 SQIGAWAFS
+654 TTVTIPDSVFYIGNCAFG
-663 NCEKLSSVK
+663 NCSSLSSVSIPDSVLK
-672 IPESVTSISNGA
+672 IYRGA
-684 FSGCAL
+684 FDNCAL
-690 TSVTVSRNCKVHEN
+690 TSVTLSRDCKVHES
-704 AFDDGVTINYYD
+704 AFDEGVTINYYD

>member
-138 DTIPRQAVLRLGIDL
+138 DTIPQQAVLRLGIDL

-323 DATVRAAVPAAE
+323 DATVRAAAPAAQ
-335 VPAADTTVTVAAGTE
+335 VPAADAAATVAAVPKAPET
-350 APDAA
+350 PDAA

-398 EAEAAARKAEAAAR
+398 EAEAAARKAEEEAR
-412 KAEEDALR
+412 R
-420 AEEQRKAEESRAA
+420 AEQQRKAEEARAA

-440 RAEQERKAR
+440 RAEQERKSR
-449 EAEEAARKAAQEK
+449 EAEEAARKAEQEK
-462 AEAAETPAPVEEKK
+462 AEAAETPAPAGEKK
-476 FSRRKM
+476 ISRRKM

-506 PVDEG
+506 PVEEG

-525 TLTIAGVGMMRYSEI
+525 TLTIAGVGMMTDPDVL
-540 SAPSPWYSHRDS
+540 APLHLRV
-552 IKKLVLKD
+552 KKLVVKD

-565 SASAFNTCHHLT
+565 SASAFNTCQHLT

-690 TSVTVSRNCKVHEN
+690 TSVTLSRNCKVHES
-704 AFDDGVTINYYD
+704 AFDEGVTINYYD

>member
-290 APADRF
+290 VPADRF

-310 RGASDAAPVPDAG
+310 RGASDAAP
-323 DATVRAAVPAAE
+323 AAQ
-335 VPAADTTVTVAAGTE
+335 VPAADAAATVAAAPKAPET
-350 APDAA
+350 PDAA

-398 EAEAAARKAEAAAR
+398 EAEAAARKAE
-412 KAEEDALR
+412 EDARR
-420 AEEQRKAEESRAA
+420 AEQQRKAEEARAA

-440 RAEQERKAR
+440 RAEQERKSR
-449 EAEEAARKAAQEK
+449 EAEEAARKAEQEK
-462 AEAAETPAPVEEKK
+462 AEAAETPAPAGEKK
-476 FSRRKM
+476 ISRRKM
-482 LGVIGGAAALAVLGG
+482 LGVIGGAAALALVGG
-497 GGYTLYSSS
+497 AGYAVYSAESS
-506 PVDEG
+506 KPVAEG
-511 TCGDDLTWKLSNNG
+511 SCGDGLTWSISG
-525 TLTIAGVGMMRYSEI
+525 AGVLTIQGSGTI
-540 SAPSPWYSHRDS
+540 TGTPW
-552 IKKLVLKD
+552 
-560 GVTSI
+560 
-565 SASAFNTCHHLT
+565 
-577 SVKLPDSVAYIGNQA
+577 
-592 FKFCVELSS
+592 E
-601 ITLPSS
+601 
-607 TKSVRIET
+607 
-615 FCRCSKLA
+615 KLA
-623 SVTLPYGVTM
+623 DRVTAIDLQASVPTIPPYCFTRFTSLTSVTLPEGLQIFGSYSFYCCVSLTTVTIPDGVFY
-633 IESRAFANCTALESI
+633 IGNRAFGNCCS
-648 QFPVSL
+648 
-654 SQIGAWAFS
+654 
-663 NCEKLSSVK
+663 LSSVS

-690 TSVTVSRNCKVHEN
+690 TSVTVSRDCKVHES
-704 AFDDGVTINYYD
+704 AFDEGVTINYYD

>member
-23 GAGSYGKVFEIQRT
+23 GAGSYGKVFEIERT

-290 APADRF
+290 VPADRF

-323 DATVRAAVPAAE
+323 DATVRAAAPAAQ
-335 VPAADTTVTVAAGTE
+335 VPAADAAATVAAAPKAPET
-350 APDAA
+350 PDAA

-398 EAEAAARKAEAAAR
+398 EAEAAARKAE
-412 KAEEDALR
+412 EDARR
-420 AEEQRKAEESRAA
+420 AEQQRKAEEARAA

-449 EAEEAARKAAQEK
+449 EAEEAARKAEQEK
-462 AEAAETPAPVEEKK
+462 AEAAETPAPAGEKK
-476 FSRRKM
+476 ISRRKM

-497 GGYTLYSSS
+497 GGYAVYSAESS
-506 PVDEG
+506 KPVAEG
-511 TCGDDLTWKLSNNG
+511 SCGNGLTWSISG
-525 TLTIAGVGMMRYSEI
+525 AGVLTIQGSGTITST
-540 SAPSPWYSHRDS
+540 PW
-552 IKKLVLKD
+552 
-560 GVTSI
+560 
-565 SASAFNTCHHLT
+565 
-577 SVKLPDSVAYIGNQA
+577 
-592 FKFCVELSS
+592 E
-601 ITLPSS
+601 
-607 TKSVRIET
+607 
-615 FCRCSKLA
+615 KLA
-623 SVTLPYGVTM
+623 DRVTAIDLQASVPTIPPYCFTRFTSLTSVTLPEGLQIFGSYSFYCCVSLTIVTIPDGVFY
-633 IESRAFANCTALESI
+633 IGNRAFGNCS
-648 QFPVSL
+648 S
-654 SQIGAWAFS
+654 
-663 NCEKLSSVK
+663 LSSVS
-672 IPESVTSISNGA
+672 IPESVTSIRNGA

-690 TSVTVSRNCKVHEN
+690 TSVTVSRNCKVYES
-704 AFDDGVTINYYD
+704 AFDEGVTINYYD

>member
-231 VMYQLLNAN
+231 VMYQLLNGR
-240 RMPFYPPYP
+240 RMPFFP
-249 QPLTALAKERAHD
+249 QPPQVPTPDILRTAQE
-262 RRLAGEPLPDPVNAS
+262 RRLAGEPLPQPVYADPQ
-277 GPLADI
+277 LAAVV
-283 LRKACAP
+283 LKACAP

-296 ASPTEMRLA
+296 ADPTQMRRA
-305 LEAVL
+305 LEAL
-310 RGASDAAPVPDAG
+310 SDSPAHPDAAG
-323 DATVRAAVPAAE
+323 DATIRAAAPVQTPADGE
-335 VPAADTTVTVAAGTE
+335 H
-350 APDAA
+350 
-355 DETTRLPFGQ
+355 TTRLFAGQ
-365 QPAAQP
+365 TTPPQPA
-371 TAPAKAPA
+371 PAAAAKTPQPA
-379 PKAEDETVFLFAQQ
+379 PDSNATLFLFAEQEKQRQEAERARRLQQ
-393 EQQRR
+393 EQQ
-398 EAEAAARKAEAAAR
+398 
-412 KAEEDALR
+412 
-420 AEEQRKAEESRAA
+420 
-433 AAKEQAQ
+433 
-440 RAEQERKAR
+440 EQERQQQLNELRQQAQ
-449 EAEEAARKAAQEK
+449 AAQAQAQAEAARKAAE
-462 AEAAETPAPVEEKK
+462 PAPAAVPAPTDNASLLQQYPRIQKIVWRVAALCAVIFFVTPLRTVYYGPIYNFFYSPAHNFAIAEFFSSCALLLTVLLALWVGCGMHLFHALLQKK
-476 FSRRKM
+476 AAPVGKNRK
-482 LGVIGGAAALAVLGG
+482 LPASAVLAGLAAAAAFVL
-497 GGYTLYSSS
+497 
-506 PVDEG
+506 
-511 TCGDDLTWKLSNNG
+511 
-525 TLTIAGVGMMRYSEI
+525 
-540 SAPSPWYSHRDS
+540 
-552 IKKLVLKD
+552 
-560 GVTSI
+560 
-565 SASAFNTCHHLT
+565 
-577 SVKLPDSVAYIGNQA
+577 
-592 FKFCVELSS
+592 FCVLLFFS
-601 ITLPSS
+601 IRYL
-607 TKSVRIET
+607 I
-615 FCRCSKLA
+615 LA
-623 SVTLPYGVTM
+623 
-633 IESRAFANCTALESI
+633 
-648 QFPVSL
+648 
-654 SQIGAWAFS
+654 
-663 NCEKLSSVK
+663 
-672 IPESVTSISNGA
+672 
-684 FSGCAL
+684 
-690 TSVTVSRNCKVHEN
+690 
-704 AFDDGVTINYYD
+704 

>member
-310 RGASDAAPVPDAG
+310 RGASDAAPVPEAG
-323 DATVRAAVPAAE
+323 DATVRAAAPAAQ
-335 VPAADTTVTVAAGTE
+335 VPAADAAATVAAGTE

-398 EAEAAARKAEAAAR
+398 EAEAAARKAEEEAR
-412 KAEEDALR
+412 R
-420 AEEQRKAEESRAA
+420 AEEQRKAEEARAA

-449 EAEEAARKAAQEK
+449 EAEEAARKAEQEK
-462 AEAAETPAPVEEKK
+462 AEAAETPAPAGEKK

-482 LGVIGGAAALAVLGG
+482 LGILGGAAALAALGG
-497 GGYTLYSSS
+497 GGYAIYSSS
-506 PVDEG
+506 VQSSFNKNQSG
-511 TCGDDLTWKLSNNG
+511 SCGKDLTWELDTDG
-525 TLTIAGVGMMRYSEI
+525 TLVIRGSGTITS
-540 SAPSPWYSHRDS
+540 SPWLEYSNAIATINIFASQIHITTANFSGCSFVTHVTLPYDTQEIGAYAFRDCTCLAS
-552 IKKLVLKD
+552 ISLPYSLIRIGRAAFKGCTSLSSVILPD
-560 GVTSI
+560 SLTSI
-565 SASAFNTCHHLT
+565 SAETFKDCISLS
-577 SVKLPDSVAYIGNQA
+577 SVSIPKSVTNIYSQA
-592 FKFCVELSS
+592 FK
-601 ITLPSS
+601 
-607 TKSVRIET
+607 
-615 FCRCSKLA
+615 
-623 SVTLPYGVTM
+623 
-633 IESRAFANCTALESI
+633 
-648 QFPVSL
+648 
-654 SQIGAWAFS
+654 
-663 NCEKLSSVK
+663 
-672 IPESVTSISNGA
+672 
-684 FSGCAL
+684 GCAL
-690 TSVTVSRNCKVHEN
+690 TSVTVSRNCKVHES
-704 AFDDGVTINYYD
+704 AFDEGVTINYYD